1 MMCIT
6 ARQRAAAA
14 ATLAALLTALLA
26 LTTATAI
33 GPVWLPTVRA
43 AHLPFSDVAL
53 ALATYRHHA
62 YMLSTR
68 LDPTRSDAPAG
79 VYFTTDESGAWTT
92 RLLSARAPLQLIEE
106 NQTALAL
113 DPNTRRLYAAWAYNA
128 RPGYDTIGVW
138 TRDAAGTWRGPRA
151 ISTLS
156 SEGPASVVAAQGKVY
171 VAFTAQEDASSAPCH
186 NSRTDVFVTAYDG
199 STWSAPQNVTN
210 CVSGLANGDNF
221 YAPRLALDGGHLY
234 LTSANS
240 SHATWDLWYMDNAG
254 GPWSRPVRIT
264 HGRENDLYHY
274 DYSIAASEGTA
285 YVAYTAYTGV
295 QGGGT
300 FGHHDVFLA
309 THAPGGSWTFR
320 DVTKEPYNCDKYA
333 PALVARAG
341 RLALAYVFADVNS
354 GACGSSAAASEPSM
368 GVHLLTGTPGHWVEA
383 PLTRG
388 NDNAKASL
396 ALSSD
401 GDLFRVVYSNS
412 VDNVGSDTTDVF
424 YKPEFLDVVGPTT
437 HLSVTATATAP
448 SIRIRWS
455 AQDPTPGS
463 GVANYVVQV
472 RDGAGPW
479 QDLTPQGTRSTFLVY
494 AQLQSGHRYTFHVR
508 ARDKV
513 NNWGAW
519 VSAGTHVR

>member
-1 MMCIT
+1 MVCIT
-6 ARQRAAAA
+6 ARRRAVAA

-26 LTTATAI
+26 LTTATAS

-43 AHLPFSDVAL
+43 AHLPSRYVAL
-53 ALATYRHHA
+53 ALATYRNHA
-62 YMLSTR
+62 YVLSTR
-68 LDPTRSDAPAG
+68 LDPTRSDVPVG
-79 VYFTTDESGAWTT
+79 VSVTTNESGAWTT
-92 RLLSARAPLQLIEE
+92 RLLSAKAPLQLIEE
-106 NQTALAL
+106 NQTSLAL
-113 DPNTRRLYAAWAYNA
+113 DPGTRRLYAAWAYNA

-138 TRDAAGTWRGPRA
+138 TRDVAGTWRGPRA

-210 CVSGLANGDNF
+210 CISGLADGDTF
-221 YAPRLALDGGHLY
+221 YAPRLALDGSHLY
-234 LTSANS
+234 LTSANA
-240 SHATWDLWYMDNAG
+240 SHATWDLWYLDKAG
-254 GPWSRPVRIT
+254 GTWSRPVQIT
-264 HGRENDLYHY
+264 HRRENDLYHY

-309 THAPGGSWTFR
+309 THALGGAWTVR
-320 DVTKEPYNCDKYA
+320 DVTKEPYDCDKYA

-341 RLALAYVFADVNS
+341 RLGLAYVFADVNS
-354 GACGSSAAASEPSM
+354 GACGSSSAASEPFK

-388 NDNAKASL
+388 NDNAKASP

-401 GDLFRVVYSNS
+401 GDLFRVVYSNP
-412 VDNVGSDTTDVF
+412 VDNAGSATTNVF

-437 HLSVTATATAP
+437 HLSVPATVTAP

-463 GVANYVVQV
+463 GVAHCVVQV

-494 AQLQSGHRYTFHVR
+494 AHLQSGHRYTFRVR

-519 VSAGTHVR
+519 VSAGTHAS

>member
-1 MMCIT
+1 M
-6 ARQRAAAA
+6 
-14 ATLAALLTALLA
+14 
-26 LTTATAI
+26 
-33 GPVWLPTVRA
+33 RA

-113 DPNTRRLYAAWAYNA
+113 DPGTRRLYAAWAYNA

-138 TRDAAGTWRGPRA
+138 TRDAAGTWRGPSA

-156 SEGPASVVAAQGKVY
+156 SAGPASIVAAQGKVY

-240 SHATWDLWYMDNAG
+240 SQSTWDLWYMDNAG
-254 GPWSRPVRIT
+254 GTWSRPVQIT
-264 HGRENDLYHY
+264 HRRENDMYHY

-309 THAPGGSWTFR
+309 THAPGGAWTVR

-341 RLALAYVFADVNS
+341 RLALAYVFAEVNA
-354 GACGSSAAASEPSM
+354 GACGSSSAASAPFM

-388 NDNAKASL
+388 ERQRQGQPRALQRRRPLPRGVQQSRRQRGQRHHRPVVQARVPRRGRSHPPSL
-396 ALSSD
+396 RTRHRHGAFD
-401 GDLFRVVYSNS
+401 
-412 VDNVGSDTTDVF
+412 
-424 YKPEFLDVVGPTT
+424 
-437 HLSVTATATAP
+437 
-448 SIRIRWS
+448 
-455 AQDPTPGS
+455 QDPLERAGPDARLRRG
-463 GVANYVVQV
+463 QL
-472 RDGAGPW
+472 RGAGARRRRPLAGPHAPGHAL
-479 QDLTPQGTRSTFLVY
+479 DLPGLRASAERTSLHLP
-494 AQLQSGHRYTFHVR
+494 R
-508 ARDKV
+508 AR
-513 NNWGAW
+513 
-519 VSAGTHVR
+519 AGQGQQLGRLGLRGHARTVKGDAAGRM